1 MNKKAKQINYERKE
15 EGKRDKNVKQKHLK
29 RSKSDA
35 NK

>member
-1 MNKKAKQINYERKE
+1 MNKKAKQINYERK